1 MLMNLI
7 KLALRN
13 LSRQKRRSILLGSAI
28 AFGILFILLIQGFTG
43 SFVENVGENFS
54 HLLAGHIFIEG
65 VEKSES
71 GKELFIIRDD
81 QQLMEAVAASG
92 ISYQFLTKRS
102 EFRGTI
108 LFEGN
113 GINQSIVGA
122 DWNSESFFRERIIL
136 QEGSFENMSDPQGLI
151 ISSKI
156 ADRLNLHLGD
166 RVTVKLQTFTGQQ
179 NAGDFTIAA
188 ISIDTGLFGSM
199 SCYANLEYVNE
210 LMNIEPGDYLTL
222 GIYLPDLMD
231 TDPAASALLPELE
244 ERIQLFSRET
254 TGDQN
259 PFMAILEQQEEDS
272 WEGIRYRF
280 TTINDIL
287 SEVKEIV
294 RVLNIAG
301 IVILLVLFSIIM
313 VGITNT
319 FRMVLFERIQE
330 IGTMRAVGMQRGAV
344 RNLFL
349 LEAFFLAIGGIV
361 AGFLL
366 AGLVMLILA
375 QIYWGVDTP
384 LFMLLKNGFM
394 TFRIPFFQMLLD
406 TGIVLALTLFAAAWP
421 ANKAAG
427 MKPAAA
433 LATEK

>member
-1 MLMNLI
+1 MNLI

-81 QQLMEAVAASG
+81 QQLMDAVSSSE

-122 DWNSESFFRERIIL
+122 DWDSESFFKERIIL
-136 QEGSFENMSDPQGLI
+136 QEGSFDSMGDRQGLI

-156 ADRLNLHLGD
+156 ADRLNLQLGD

-188 ISIDTGLFGSM
+188 ISIDTGLFGSI
-199 SCYANLEYVNE
+199 SCYANLDYVNE
-210 LMNIEPGDYLTL
+210 LMNIDRGDYLTL

-231 TDPAASALLPELE
+231 TDPAAAALLPELE

-259 PFMAILEQQEEDS
+259 PFMAILEQQEEES
-272 WEGIRYRF
+272 WEGVRYRF

-349 LEAFFLAIGGIV
+349 LEAFFLAVGGIV

-366 AGLVMLILA
+366 AGLVMLILS

-394 TFRIPFFQMLLD
+394 TFRIPFLQILLD
-406 TGIVLALTLFAAAWP
+406 TGIVLLLTLFAAAWP

-427 MKPAAA
+427 MKPAVA